1 MVCFHVV
8 SFQSLGDGG
17 AQLVPHAGQLA
28 QVTSHFF
35 TQIAEHCGG
44 FLGPS
49 SAVDFCGQNCSFLR
63 VYLKLGES
71 LCLRCPKVQN
81 FKIIWPAH
89 EAGL

>member
-1 MVCFHVV
+1 MHEKAHLHYRDVLDQEQVLRVAH
-8 SFQSLGDGG
+8 
-17 AQLVPHAGQLA
+17 
-28 QVTSHFF
+28 VTSHFF